1 MIALQTIRGS
11 KRAVREDSKSP
22 SNRVQLIRDR
32 VEIDTNTTR
41 IMILVGYC
49 WKTRYEEM
57 NEFLPYGLHIL
68 IIIKAIITKQDIKE
82 IE

>member
-1 MIALQTIRGS
+1 MIR
-11 KRAVREDSKSP
+11 VR
-22 SNRVQLIRDR
+22 I
-32 VEIDTNTTR
+32 EIDTNTIR
-41 IMILVGYC
+41 IMMFVGYC

-57 NEFLPYGLHIL
+57 NEFVPYGLHIL

>member
-1 MIALQTIRGS
+1 M
-11 KRAVREDSKSP
+11 
-22 SNRVQLIRDR
+22 IRDR

-57 NEFLPYGLHIL
+57 NEFVPYGLHIL